1 MNCKGVIR
9 ELSDYIDGDLDP
21 VIVKELER
29 HLEHCEDCKM
39 ILDQTKQS
47 IDIYCESKRGVA
59 ARRCAFSHSFLPA
72 RADARKTEIGI
83 RLPGLWMAA
92 PQALRVAIRL
102 RYTIIDGRACRS
114 SGLGGICF
122 GLTVWAT

>member
-47 IDIYCESKRGVA
+47 IDIYCGSKRV
-59 ARRCAFSHSFLPA
+59 S
-72 RADARKTEIGI
+72 
-83 RLPGLWMAA
+83 LPGDVRSRIHS
-92 PQALRVAIRL
+92 ALRAQMREKP
-102 RYTIIDGRACRS
+102 R
-114 SGLGGICF
+114 
-122 GLTVWAT
+122 